1 MTRKP
6 DIEQVD
12 FGIIAE
18 PGSLCL
24 SNGIKVFL
32 IGGGTEDIVRLEFS
46 FQAGHATEQIPLLA
60 SSTNL
65 MLTEGSQNFTAIK
78 INRVM
83 DLYGAFYNLYCDRD
97 RAGIVIWCMN
107 RHLDKVLELTH
118 EILFA
123 PVFPEKELNALMK
136 KRLRSFQISRDKVNV
151 MAGDRFFESIFGSH
165 HPYGRETHPD
175 DFKAMIPSLLKDYHA
190 GFYTAGNMAIIV
202 SGKVQ
207 GNISD
212 LLENKF
218 GAVRTPPVYNEESHI
233 RLSGQKEKKV
243 YIGKTGSVQTAV
255 KIGSASINKRHP
267 DYPALKILN
276 MILGGYFGSRL
287 MKNIREEKGYTYGIT
302 SSVTSLSLSGYKMIS
317 TEVSKIITQNAIDEI
332 YKEIRLLQTVPL
344 ESEELDMVRNCMLGD
359 MVRMFDGPFATA
371 ESFRSA
377 WEFGLD
383 NSYFYRLAEKIKS
396 IEPDEITSIAQTYY
410 NIDDLY
416 EITAG

>member
-1 MTRKP
+1 MTGKP
-6 DIEQVD
+6 DIRQVD
-12 FGIIAE
+12 LGIIPE

-24 SNGIKVFL
+24 TNGIKVFL
-32 IGGGTEDIVRLEFS
+32 IEGGTEEMVRLEFS
-46 FQAGHATEQIPLLA
+46 FEGGHASEQIPLLA

-65 MLTEGSQNFTAIK
+65 MLTEGSHNFTAVK
-78 INRVM
+78 LNRMM
-83 DLYGAFYNLYCDRD
+83 DLYGAFYNLYCERD

-118 EILFA
+118 EILFV

-151 MAGDRFFESIFGSH
+151 MAGDRFFELIFGSH
-165 HPYGRETHPD
+165 HPYGRETHQD

-190 GFYTAGNMAIIV
+190 RFYTTANLAIIV
-202 SGKVQ
+202 SGNIQ
-207 GNISD
+207 GNMPEI
-212 LLENKF
+212 LENIF
-218 GAVRTPPVYNEESHI
+218 GAIRTLPVYKEESHN
-233 RLSGQKEKKV
+233 RLSGQKEKKIH
-243 YIGKTGSVQTAV
+243 IGKPGSVQTAV
-255 KIGSASINKRHP
+255 KIGSSSINKRHP

-276 MILGGYFGSRL
+276 VILGGYFGSRL

-302 SSVTSLSLSGYKMIS
+302 SSVTSLNLSGYKLIS
-317 TEVSKIITQNAIDEI
+317 TEVSKKITQNAIDEI
-332 YKEIRLLQTVPL
+332 YKEIRLLQTAPV
-344 ESEELDMVRNCMLGD
+344 EREELDMIRNYMLGD

-383 NSYFYRLAEKIKS
+383 NSYFYRLGDKIKS
-396 IEPDEITSIAQTYY
+396 IEPDEITAIAQTYY